1 MLQLPREEQFKNNN
15 TGHDIIDIKIS
26 LWLCLSQWVFG
37 AILIFFAQGQDLH
50 PIKIYHLVVCLPYF
64 LKFFVEPFL
73 RNRIFKISTLN
84 PRFSTLKHKN
94 PLKSTI
100 FIHFGLAV
108 WQILTIFHQ
117 KKDSESILTIFFL
130 ENWQKI
136 DLKVKYLDFNF
147 FLIFKI
153 FFKFSQ
159 LIMEFQLQINGPSE
173 PAF

>member
-1 MLQLPREEQFKNNN
+1 MVTHSIVYPIIVMESHFLYKIHCTVGFW
-15 TGHDIIDIKIS
+15 GDIN
-26 LWLCLSQWVFG
+26 F
-37 AILIFFAQGQDLH
+37 FFAQGKDQH
-50 PIKIYHLVVCLPYF
+50 PIKIYHLGVCLPYF

-117 KKDSESILTIFFL
+117 KKDSGLILTIFF
-130 ENWQKI
+130 WKTGKKCI
-136 DLKVKYLDFNF
+136 WSK
-147 FLIFKI
+147 
-153 FFKFSQ
+153 KF
-159 LIMEFQLQINGPSE
+159 
-173 PAF
+173 